1 MKTPWLGV
9 AVCRRP
15 LRIIEQK
22 FNLFFV
28 YLSFRKLF
36 GVNGASGPDQFVDFR
51 KIEAHRQCLVAKL
64 EFSILGVYFNTNFFF
79 LFRFYSLLLFIGLTA
94 PFLAQ
99 FSPSGFQTKLS
110 GEDITYFSPFRSF
123 ANQALLTRCNG
134 VSPIEWEAQKPIVQ
148 DGASHYQFL
157 IGFSNG
163 TSGGDRLFDV
173 YLNDSLLFTFET
185 KKSWVQQELTVH
197 ACNFAPRAHYRFTLL
212 EKDINRDMFGYL
224 ELELPNN
231 RIQKSHFKIVGRDMQ
246 SRDWLM
252 VFKYQEKFDYA
263 ATASNLVLRETQMR
277 PLNLECVIP
286 AGIDSLMLESPFLK
300 FGTRVSAGYRT
311 FSIASYPKA
320 FSGQDTLLIQL
331 YKNGKKAETK
341 LVVIEVHPTKNL
353 AFHIIHHSHNDIGY
367 SHLQTEVAKIQTE
380 NIRAA
385 LRWIAKGPVGGQ
397 KPIWHIESLWAV
409 ENFLTAAS
417 AAEEAAFV
425 DAVKAGQ
432 FVLSANYANCLTG
445 LMRPEEFSWLTAYAK
460 ELETKYGLRISN
472 AMVTDIPGQSYAA
485 FEAYTQQQI
494 PYLSLGPNYVQNLPD
509 HGDRVGGVVNETG
522 DRPFMWHPI
531 ADSSQKL
538 FVWTA
543 GKGYSYFHNVAAGQQ
558 FFEWEKRISAYT
570 HELENYP
577 YELVQLR
584 YTKNADNGPVD
595 TMLCEFIAAW
605 NLKYSSPQLQISNL
619 DTLFKDF
626 LNTYQTALPLVSGE
640 ISPYWEDGAYST
652 AAEEIQ
658 ARRLVKQVIDWEAQL
673 STDQKQQFHA
683 QLREIHRN
691 LILFH
696 EHTWGAWCSISAPD
710 TYFTT
715 EQWRIKKA
723 FLDSAQVQ
731 FLRLD
736 QQYRKP
742 LKCTKLVG
750 NQFTFTWD
758 STHSG
763 IRSLR
768 YKNQELLRQDTP
780 GLGAC
785 VYSLGIAPQVNEVLL
800 NTQIDKNKCL
810 QTIEHPNLNVNIQYV
825 PTSNS
830 NEFILHYT
838 IDKKAVR
845 EKEAL
850 HICLPFDLQ
859 NPTLTYGD
867 QSFMNYAQQQL
878 PGSNKEFICVPD
890 YLVLEDERW
899 RITIFTP
906 DCNLIELGAPIDET
920 QTAGAKVWK
929 RENQAILPLYLYVFN
944 NYWHTN
950 YKADQS
956 GVFEVNVLVRVEY
969 K

>member
-9 AVCRRP
+9 AMRRRP
-15 LRIIEQK
+15 LRVIEQE

-28 YLSFRKLF
+28 YLSVRKLF
-36 GVNGASGPDQFVDFR
+36 GVNGASGPYKFVDFR
-51 KIEAHRQCLVAKL
+51 KIEAHKQNLVAKL

-79 LFRFYSLLLFIGLTA
+79 LFRFYSLLLFFGLTGQ
-94 PFLAQ
+94 FLAQ
-99 FSPSGFQTKLS
+99 FSPSGFQAKIS
-110 GEDITYFSPFRSF
+110 GEDITYFSPFRAF

-134 VSPIEWEAQKPIVQ
+134 VSAIEWEAGVPVVH
-148 DGASHYQFL
+148 DGIKSYRFL

-185 KKSWVQQELTVH
+185 KKSWVQQALTQH
-197 ACNFAPRAHYRFTLL
+197 ACNFAPSAHYRFTLL
-212 EKDINRDMFGYL
+212 EKDINQDMFGYL
-224 ELELPNN
+224 ELDLPNVGTQKN
-231 RIQKSHFKIVGRDMQ
+231 RFKIVGRDVQ

-252 VFKYQEKFDYA
+252 VFNYQEKFDFA
-263 ATASNLVLRETQMR
+263 ATASNLVLRASQMR

-286 AGIDSLMLESPFLK
+286 AVIDSLVLESSFLK
-300 FGTRVSAGYRT
+300 YGTHVGSGYRT
-311 FSIASYPKA
+311 FSIATYPKA
-320 FSGQDTLLIQL
+320 FFGQDTLRLDL
-331 YKNGKKAETK
+331 FKNGKIAETK
-341 LVVIEVHPTKNL
+341 FAVIEVHPTKNL
-353 AFHIIHHSHNDIGY
+353 EFHIIHHSHNDIGY

-380 NIRAA
+380 NIRSA
-385 LRWIAKGPVGGQ
+385 LRWIEKGKAGAQ

-409 ENFLTAAS
+409 ENFLKVAS

-425 DAVKAGQ
+425 NAVKNGQ
-432 FVLSANYANCLTG
+432 LVLSANYANCLTG
-445 LMRPEEFSWLTAYAK
+445 LMRPEEFSWLTAYAR
-460 ELETKYGLRISN
+460 ELEAKYGFKISN
-472 AMVTDIPGQSYAA
+472 AMVTDIPGQTYAA
-485 FEAYTQQQI
+485 FKAYTQQQI
-494 PYLSLGPNYVQNLPD
+494 PYLSLGPNYIQNLPD
-509 HGDRVGGVVNETG
+509 HGDRVGGVINETG
-522 DRPFMWHPI
+522 DKPFLWHPK
-531 ADSSQKL
+531 ADTSQKL
-538 FVWTA
+538 LVWTA
-543 GKGYSYFHNVAAGQQ
+543 GKGYSYFHNVAAGKQ
-558 FFEWEKRISAYT
+558 FFEWEKRLSAYT
-570 HELENYP
+570 HELANYP
-577 YELVQLR
+577 YEMVQLR

-595 TMLCEFIAAW
+595 TLLCQFVNDW
-605 NLKYSSPQLQISNL
+605 NHKYSSPQLQISNL

-626 LNTYQTALPLVSGE
+626 LISYQKTLPLVNGE

-658 ARRLVKQVIDWEAQL
+658 ARRLVKELIDCEQKLNA
-673 STDQKQQFHA
+673 DQKVQFQA

-723 FLDSAQVQ
+723 FLDSAQAQ
-731 FLRLD
+731 YTRFD
-736 QQYRKP
+736 QQYGKP
-742 LKCTKLVG
+742 LRCNKLVP
-750 NQFTFTWD
+750 NHFSFTWD
-758 STHSG
+758 STYSG

-768 YKNQELLRQDTP
+768 YKNRELLKQDSP

-785 VYSLGIAPQVNEVLL
+785 IYSLGISPQVNEVLTFVQNDL
-800 NTQIDKNKCL
+800 KKGEQYIG
-810 QTIEHPNLNVNIQYV
+810 HSNLNITMAYFHTAN
-825 PTSNS
+825 P
-830 NEFILHYT
+830 NEFRLRFT
-838 IDKKAVR
+838 IDKKAIR
-845 EKEAL
+845 DKEAL
-850 HICLPFDLQ
+850 HICLPFDLS

-867 QSFMNYAQQQL
+867 KSFVAYAQDQL

-890 YLVLEDERW
+890 HLVLEDERW
-899 RITIFTP
+899 RITVFTP

-929 RENQAILPLYLYVFN
+929 RQNQSASPLYLYVFN

-956 GVFEVNVLVRVEY
+956 GVFEVNVLVRVEE